1 MENKKRKKHNI
12 RAGVRCVL
20 VFVFVY
26 SSMRDKSV
34 PTESRRQ
41 TWDDI
46 VSIHSV
52 KPTGWKYKEPPMAAQ
67 TDNKLLMEYD

>member
-1 MENKKRKKHNI
+1 M
-12 RAGVRCVL
+12 L
-20 VFVFVY
+20 VFVSVY
-26 SSMRDKSV
+26 SSMLDKSV

-46 VSIHSV
+46 VTIHSV

-67 TDNKLLMEYD
+67 TDNKQRMEYD